1 MTLVAGGMAL
11 AMLSACHRSN
21 NRNTGMEGTSSVTQ
35 VNSENIQPERLD
47 NWADLRRPDVKIHV
61 KRGQTLAM
69 QTEGMMLT
77 AIDAAVQHEADYSV
91 TSLVKEELPPLPQ
104 GMINMTAATAGYR
117 LLPGGEHFLPYAEL
131 RMAYDPERLPEGY
144 TPDDIYTSFYDTAT
158 LAWVRLERVEVDTI
172 HHEIVSLTTHFTD
185 FINELL
191 KAPEMPET
199 QAFVPTAMNDLEAV
213 SPMDGLTTIQP
224 PTANNNGTANVS
236 YPIVIPAGRG
246 GMQPSLALNY
256 SSGGGSSANYPE
268 SISQTHWEWGNMTG
282 SEAING
288 FNNVI
293 IRFSQTGNQANV
305 TMHKLD
311 YSANLYQGTYTY
323 SSGNGTMALED
334 RDSHEPASATF
345 SINGNTL
352 TLKMNGASYPLAKQ

>member
-1 MTLVAGGMAL
+1 MNKNRIVQRLAIGGMVL
-11 AMLSACHRSN
+11 AMLAGCHSPSQERGVAIEPPSSEKSSPIAELPN
-21 NRNTGMEGTSSVTQ
+21 NLNDVRQ
-35 VNSENIQPERLD
+35 
-47 NWADLRRPDVKIHV
+47 PDVKIHV

-104 GMINMTAATAGYR
+104 GMMNMTAATAGYR

-256 SSGGGSSANYPE
+256 SSGGGSGWLGVGWDIPVPSITLDTRWGVPRYNASKETEIYLLDGEQLITKEADGTPRAMPHRTNQQTNRLPDGTQFYARTGDAHDSIVRHGNSPQNY
-268 SISQTHWEWGNMTG
+268 
-282 SEAING
+282 
-288 FNNVI
+288 
-293 IRFSQTGNQANV
+293 
-305 TMHKLD
+305 
-311 YSANLYQGTYTY
+311 
-323 SSGNGTMALED
+323 
-334 RDSHEPASATF
+334 
-345 SINGNTL
+345 
-352 TLKMNGASYPLAKQ
+352 